1 MKNKLL
7 IILSLVSQTA
17 NGQIYNVGERSMDLY
32 DSVRSRRINTEIW
45 YPASEIDENHE
56 KITDLPFVL
65 DPTIRNAEFIKLRCP
80 VIFLSHGTGGNRFSL
95 AWLAIYLAQN
105 GYIAIAPD
113 HWGNTYDNKIP
124 EYFVRYWERPLDVS
138 FLLTTFLADKELAKY
153 IDTDK
158 IGIVGFSF
166 GGYTSLALA
175 GADLDC
181 NLLKK
186 NAQTSVGK
194 KEFNIPELGDLRKLI
209 EKIPC
214 ESVNKTFKDNRIKAI
229 VALSPAL
236 GCGFFSQEQTKS
248 IGSPVLIIGAENDRI
263 APIQTNA
270 EIYSK
275 LIPGAEYIILKGKI
289 GHYIFL
295 NEANASLKKEA
306 KKYYSDDSTIDRN
319 TVHKEV
325 ESYVIS
331 FLNKSLKK

>member
-1 MKNKLL
+1 M
-7 IILSLVSQTA
+7 SLTA
-17 NGQIYNVGERSMDLY
+17 KGQIYTVGERSMDIY
-32 DSVRSRRINTEIW
+32 DSVRNRQVKTEIW
-45 YPASEIDENHE
+45 YPASEIDANHE

-65 DPTIRNAEFIKLRCP
+65 DPTIRNAEYIDQKYP

-124 EYFVRYWERPLDVS
+124 EYFVRYWERPLDIS
-138 FLLTTFLADKELAKY
+138 FLITTVLANKQLAKY
-153 IDTDK
+153 MDTDK

-175 GADLDC
+175 GANLDC

-186 NAQTSVGK
+186 NAQTPVGK

-209 EKIPC
+209 EQIPC
-214 ESVNKTFKDNRIKAI
+214 ESVNKTFKDNRIKAF

-236 GCGFFSQEQTKS
+236 GPGFFNPEQTKS
-248 IGSPVLIIGAENDRI
+248 IDSPVLIIGAENDRI

-270 EIYSK
+270 EMYRK
-275 LIPGAEYIILKGKI
+275 LIPGAEYILLKGKI

-306 KKYYSDDSTIDRN
+306 KKYYSDDNTTDRK

-325 ESYVIS
+325 ENYVKS
-331 FLNKSLKK
+331 FLDKSFRK